1 MYPLQALL
9 ILAVVASSSANG
21 CAGFDVRRKLFSTWS
36 RVIAWPLTTAY
47 VSAVTVTGVDVGV
60 ARQAV
65 MSRQAAKGAA
75 TERRG
80 CI

>member
-1 MYPLQALL
+1 
-9 ILAVVASSSANG
+9 
-21 CAGFDVRRKLFSTWS
+21 
-36 RVIAWPLTTAY
+36 LTTAY

-60 ARQAV
+60 DRQAA

-80 CI
+80 YI